1 MYTYTFLYINNFYL
15 LFLALYSANLCE
27 VWIKTWQFLK
37 FSLQLKVCAS
47 KMRDWNQES
56 RTRGPKSRVFVM
68 GKWPRVFPDD
78 EKGSHW
84 SAARQQARK
93 ATWLGQSSRQTE
105 GTRKIGDHEV
115 IWYVC
120 TSGRLADLP
129 GGVCEKIINKSLEN
143 KVHKKRWGNYSS

>member
-1 MYTYTFLYINNFYL
+1 
-15 LFLALYSANLCE
+15 
-27 VWIKTWQFLK
+27 
-37 FSLQLKVCAS
+37 
-47 KMRDWNQES
+47 
-56 RTRGPKSRVFVM
+56 M

-115 IWYVC
+115 I
-120 TSGRLADLP
+120 
-129 GGVCEKIINKSLEN
+129 
-143 KVHKKRWGNYSS
+143 